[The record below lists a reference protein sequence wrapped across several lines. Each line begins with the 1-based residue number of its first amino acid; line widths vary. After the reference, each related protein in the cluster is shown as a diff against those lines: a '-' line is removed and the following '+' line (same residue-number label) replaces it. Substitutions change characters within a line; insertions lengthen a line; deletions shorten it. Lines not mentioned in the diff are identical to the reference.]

1 MTRPTTAALR
11 ALEVQ
16 CAAAT
21 ARAEAAERTA
31 ERLLATLERLA
42 PAAALRPSV
51 VAPLADAPPAPE
63 ASPAALPE
71 ELVRLCKRY
80 DDGSARQ
87 FAINL
92 RVARAMHAEGKS
104 PEDIMR
110 QIVRGEAVTV

>member
-1 MTRPTTAALR
+1 MTSRR
-11 ALEVQ
+11 DLELQ
-16 CAAAT
+16 LAAAT

-31 ERLLATLERLA
+31 ERLFATLERPA

-63 ASPAALPE
+63 AMPE